1 MNVLVTGGTGFV
13 GRHLAASLLAGGHEV
28 TVLSRGATA
37 HELPAGVRV
46 VQWDPLSVD
55 GEWPALIAAADG
67 VVNLAGASIGSGR
80 WTRRRTE
87 EILSSRLRAT
97 GALVKAITQAP
108 AGNRPKVLVSA
119 SGIDYYGDRG
129 EETVDEESGPG
140 NSFLAGVCQQWEA
153 AARGAESLG
162 VRVVLMRT
170 ALAFSREAPSFRLM
184 VLPFRLFAGGP
195 LGSGSQWFTW
205 VHVEDL
211 VGLYRLAL
219 ENQSVSGPLNAVAP
233 DLRRQREVAVE
244 IGRAMH
250 RPSLMPAPAP
260 LLRLALG
267 RQSDL
272 LLQGR
277 RATSR
282 AAQLGYRFRL
292 GDLPG
297 ALKNSL

>member
-1 MNVLVTGGTGFV
+1 MKVVVTGGSGFV
-13 GRHLAASLLAGGHEV
+13 GRHLAATLRGGGHEV
-28 TVLSRGATA
+28 TVLSRGGTA
-37 HELPAGVRV
+37 QDLPGGARV
-46 VQWDPLSVD
+46 VQWDPRSERGQWLAV
-55 GEWPALIAAADG
+55 IAEADG

-80 WTRRRTE
+80 WTRRRME
-87 EILSSRLRAT
+87 EILSSRLEAT

-108 AGNRPKVLVSA
+108 AGKRPKVLVSA

-129 EETVDEESGPG
+129 EETVNEESGPG
-140 NSFLAGVCQQWEA
+140 DSFLAGVCEQWEA
-153 AARGAESLG
+153 VARRAESLG
-162 VRVVLMRT
+162 VRVALMRT
-170 ALAFSREAPSFRLM
+170 ALAFSREAPAFRLM

-205 VHVEDL
+205 VHVDDL

-219 ENQSVSGPLNAVAP
+219 ENQLVSGPLNAVAP
-233 DLRRQREVAVE
+233 DVRRQREVAVE

-250 RPSLMPAPAP
+250 RPSLLPAPAA
-260 LLRLALG
+260 LLRMALG

-272 LLQGR
+272 LLHGR
-277 RATSR
+277 RASSR

-297 ALKNSL
+297 ALKSSL